1 MKNILEMAK
10 KVHAEQPDWIS
21 KAKDIQEIAVAKR
34 TEETQRK
41 YEKLERLDLRKV
53 EGSEEEPATFLVKCI
68 TERHSVKTDRM
79 ARPMTCFDAEV
90 LQSTVASVKPAK
102 YTIWENTTVLAR
114 EMEAYAQKYGDKG
127 NILGKTFI
135 LAFYGTVESKK
146 YKGKQV
152 YLFRTIPFED
162 AS

>member
-1 MKNILEMAK
+1 MKNILELAK
-10 KVHAEQPDWIS
+10 KASAGQPDWIS

-41 YEKLERLDLRKV
+41 FEKLDRLDLRKV

-90 LQSTVASVKPAK
+90 LQSTVASVKPSK
-102 YTIWENTTVLAR
+102 FTIWENTTVLAS
-114 EMEAYAQKYGDKG
+114 EMEAYAQAYGTKG
-127 NILGKTFI
+127 NIVGKTFI
-135 LAFYGTVESKK
+135 IAYYGTVDSKK

-152 YLFRTIPFED
+152 YLFRVIPYED

>member
-10 KVHAEQPDWIS
+10 AKSAEQPNWIA
-21 KAKDIQEIAVAKR
+21 KAKDIQEIAIAKR
-34 TEETQRK
+34 TEETQIK

-79 ARPMTCFDAEV
+79 ARPMSCFDVEV
-90 LQSTVASVKPAK
+90 LQSTVASVKPSK
-102 YTIWENTTVLAR
+102 FTIWENTTVLAS
-114 EMEAYAQKYGDKG
+114 EMEHYAQTYGDKG
-127 NILGKTFI
+127 NIVGKTFI
-135 LAFYGTVESKK
+135 IAYYGTTESKK

-152 YLFRTIPFED
+152 YLFRVIPYED

>member
-10 KVHAEQPDWIS
+10 AKSAEQPNWIA
-21 KAKDIQEIAVAKR
+21 KAKDIQEIAIAKR

-79 ARPMTCFDAEV
+79 ARPMNCFDVEV

-102 YTIWENTTVLAR
+102 YCVWENTTVLAS

-127 NILGKTFI
+127 SILGKTFI

-152 YLFRTIPFED
+152 YLFRVIPYED

>member
-10 KVHAEQPDWIS
+10 KVSHEQPDWIS
-21 KAKDIQEIAVAKR
+21 KAKEIQEIAIAKR

-79 ARPMTCFDAEV
+79 ARPMNCFDVEV

-102 YTIWENTTVLAR
+102 YCIWENTTVLASQ
-114 EMEAYAQKYGDKG
+114 MEAYAQKYGDKG
-127 NILGKTFI
+127 SIIGKTFI
-135 LAFYGTVESKK
+135 VAYYGTVESKK
-146 YKGKQV
+146 YKGKQI
-152 YLFRTIPFED
+152 YLFRVIPYED